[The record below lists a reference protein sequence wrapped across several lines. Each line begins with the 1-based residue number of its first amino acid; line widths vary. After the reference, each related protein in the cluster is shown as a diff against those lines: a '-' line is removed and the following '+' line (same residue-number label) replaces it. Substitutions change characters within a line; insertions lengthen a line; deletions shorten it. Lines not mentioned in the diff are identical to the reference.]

1 MAEGIAE
8 AYRIAMLA
16 SQALPHFTVS
26 GYDGKAHVG
35 LGWDLPLEY
44 GTGPLVHTLTPSLDW
59 YPGAGA
65 VAGRFTYGPLA
76 LPLAE
81 RGVLLYPS
89 GGWFIDAHRSGPR
102 AELALFLGMAERPH
116 DDRGHRRVIGFELR
130 GGYDHDF
137 GDFGD
142 GWDVRMSLVVPIH
155 VELFVGQ
162 RM

>member
-8 AYRIAMLA
+8 AYRIAVLV
-16 SQALPHFTVS
+16 SQSVPHFTLR
-26 GYDGKAHVG
+26 GYGGETHVG

-59 YPGAGA
+59 YPGEGM
-65 VAGRFTYGPLA
+65 VAGRFTYSPLV

-89 GGWFIDAHRSGPR
+89 GGWFVDANGTGPR
-102 AELALFLGMAERPH
+102 AELALFLGMAERPR
-116 DDRGHRRVIGFELR
+116 DGRGHRRIIGFEFR
-130 GGYDHDF
+130 GGYDH
-137 GDFGD
+137 GLGHGSD
-142 GWDVRMSLVVPIH
+142 GWDLRLSLVMPIH
-155 VELFVGQ
+155 VEFFVGQ